1 MSVKRATPRG
11 VALSLATSD
20 GIVTEDD
27 MQAIADRIDRVYE
40 DGDYVGSLVVDGPS
54 DRPTE
59 YDGPKDEPPGWWQ
72 AFWTRFED
80 NVGLDRDGPMDLLR
94 RLEVVAW
101 RWVLGIPRE

>member
-59 YDGPKDEPPGWWQ
+59 YDGPKDEPPGWWRS
-72 AFWTRFED
+72 FWTRFED